1 MVQWLAL
8 THNKKVLGLNLACGL
23 SVWILQVISTLVLS
37 GYSGLFPQPKR
48 MHELEV
54 RLTGDYELTVGVNVS
69 GNDCLSCV
77 LAL

>member
-48 MHELEV
+48 MVEV
-54 RLTGDYELTVGVNVS
+54 RLTGDYELTAGVNVS
-69 GNDCLSCV
+69 GNGCLSCV